1 MAVSYPPRQVES
13 DAEKMIN
20 SLFQEIDQTL
30 QIDSRFPSLEGR
42 GSKYFSLP
50 PSQEISP
57 SDFDQTHRR
66 YLPGEFPTPAS
77 PPTAETFNS
86 KSEPRRPKP
95 SPLWLRH
102 LDKIIFSSSCVLFVG
117 SLLLLEKDHQFPLAN
132 FQQLQSSMSISNE
145 EIQKPIE
152 IDTTPQFLNYMEQ
165 ALGEI
170 EREQKLAEKIASSP
184 KQPPQPPI
192 APSPE
197 KQPPQL
203 AESSAKE
210 QSSQVAVK
218 SSQTKPVPKKEIAAL
233 PALPPPPPVVEPSP
247 SPKTNTTPTEAP
259 EAVSPT
265 PVETET
271 SEEPAAPPTPTPDPA
286 TNELPEASQ
295 KPQQS
300 HTLVGLLDLGGHSAV
315 LLQVEGTT
323 QRVMLEETIPGS
335 NWKLVSVKDQQA
347 IFESGQQ
354 QKVMYV
360 GEKMSVQ

>member
-1 MAVSYPPRQVES
+1 MAVSYPPQQVES
-13 DAEKMIN
+13 DAEKIVN

-57 SDFDQTHRR
+57 SGFEQAHRR

-77 PPTAETFNS
+77 PSAVETFNS

-102 LDKIIFSSSCVLFVG
+102 LDKIIFSSSCILFVG
-117 SLLLLEKDHQFPLAN
+117 SLLLLEKNHQFPLAN

-152 IDTTPQFLNYMEQ
+152 IDTTPQFLTYMER

-170 EREQKLAEKIASSP
+170 EREQKLAEKIASFP
-184 KQPPQPPI
+184 KQPPQL
-192 APSPE
+192 PE

-203 AESSAKE
+203 TESSAEE
-210 QSSQVAVK
+210 QSSQVVVTSTQA
-218 SSQTKPVPKKEIAAL
+218 KPVQQKEIAAL
-233 PALPPPPPVVEPSP
+233 PALPPPPPVVKPSP
-247 SPKTNTTPTEAP
+247 SPETNTTPTEAP

-271 SEEPAAPPTPTPDPA
+271 SEEPAAPPTPEPA
-286 TNELPEASQ
+286 TNELPEASP
-295 KPQQS
+295 KPQQT
-300 HTLVGLLDLGGHSAV
+300 HTLVGLLDLGGHAAV

-335 NWKLVSVKDQQA
+335 NWRLVSVNDQQA
-347 IFESGQQ
+347 IFESGKQ

-360 GEKMSVQ
+360 GEKMLVQ